1 MATFLVGY
9 TIILALVFLIVFVML
24 VGNGVIFRNNMTI
37 RRLFGQPLMVYSI
50 RRVVSGIISVLLAV
64 SATYML
70 IRLQDTLTLCKAAIN
85 NWDKLHAEIRQIRCN
100 QILDELGLSGS
111 VMQQLFTYYY
121 RILPF
126 PKTLCS
132 TEMIVGLGS
141 GGGLEINVISRNCR
155 NFIIDLGKV
164 YFLDSYVGQ
173 YVIDVIF
180 KSKMPHSFKIGA
192 ISIVLELALGYPLGV
207 YMAKHHDGWIDRIGK
222 AYIISIDAIPGVAY
236 YYIWMTIFCFG
247 FGLPI
252 LYNEHNFASWLPAI
266 LTIAF
271 TGMAGIALWV
281 RRYML
286 NEFTADYVKFARSK
300 GLSENRIMWV
310 HILRNAIVPLVR
322 SIPAAI
328 LGALLGSFYIEKIYS
343 IPGLGGLLIQANNPP
358 QDYFAIQGIVVISA
372 LISIVAY
379 VSGDIVTAMVDPRIS
394 FSKE

>member
-1 MATFLVGY
+1 MTTFLVGY
-9 TIILALVFLIVFVML
+9 TIIFALAFLLVFVML
-24 VGNGVIFRNNMTI
+24 VGNGIIFRNNMKV
-37 RRLFGQPLMVYSI
+37 RRIFGQPLMVYSV
-50 RRVVSGIISVLLAV
+50 RRIISGLISVLLAV

-70 IRLQDTLTLCKAAIN
+70 IRLQDTHTLCKAAIS
-85 NWDKLHAEIRQIRCN
+85 NWDKLPEQIQIFRCN
-100 QILDELGLSGS
+100 QVLDELGISGS
-111 VMQQLFTYYY
+111 VIKQLITYYY

-126 PKTLCS
+126 PKTICS
-132 TEMIVGLGS
+132 TE
-141 GGGLEINVISRNCR
+141 LEIAREGSQMVINIVSRNCR
-155 NFIIDLGKV
+155 NFILDLGKI
-164 YFLDSYVGQ
+164 YFIDSYVGQ

-180 KSKMPHSFKIGA
+180 KYKMPHSFRIGI
-192 ISIVLELALGYPLGV
+192 ISMVLELALGYPLGV

-236 YYIWMTIFCFG
+236 YYIWMTILCFG
-247 FGLPI
+247 FGLPLI
-252 LYNEHNFASWLPAI
+252 YKENNFRSWLPAI

-286 NEFTADYVKFARSK
+286 NEFNADYVKFARAK

-310 HILRNAIVPLVR
+310 HILRNAIVPLIR

-328 LGALLGSFYIEKIYS
+328 LGALLGSFYIEKIYL
-343 IPGLGGLLIQANNPP
+343 IPGLGGFLLQANNPP

-372 LISIVAY
+372 LISIVSY
-379 VSGDIVTAMVDPRIS
+379 VSGDIVTALVDPRIS

>member
-1 MATFLVGY
+1 MATFLIGY
-9 TIILALVFLIVFVML
+9 TIIFAVVFLLIFVML
-24 VGNGVIFRNNMTI
+24 VGHGVIFRNNLRV
-37 RRLFGQPLMVYSI
+37 RRIFGQPLMVYSV
-50 RRVVSGIISVLLAV
+50 RRVISGFISVLLAV

-70 IRLQDTLTLCKAAIN
+70 IRLQDTFTLCKAAIG
-85 NWDKLHAEIRQIRCN
+85 NWDKLDPSIQTIRCN
-100 QILDELGLSGS
+100 QVLEELGISGS
-111 VMQQLFTYYY
+111 VIEQLFTYYY

-132 TEMIVGLGS
+132 TELSYVLGEA
-141 GGGLEINVISRNCR
+141 GLEVTVISRNCR
-155 NFIIDLGKV
+155 NFVIDLGKI
-164 YFLDSYVGQ
+164 YFIDSYVGQ

-180 KSKMPHSFKIGA
+180 KAKMPHSFRIGA
-192 ISIVLELALGYPLGV
+192 IAVVLELALGYPLGV

-222 AYIISIDAIPGVAY
+222 GYIISIDAIPGVAY
-236 YYIWMTIFCFG
+236 YYIWMTILCFG

-252 LYNEHNFASWLPAI
+252 MYSEGDIVSWLPAI
-266 LTIAF
+266 LTMAF

-286 NEFTADYVKFARSK
+286 DEFNADYVKFARAK
-300 GLSENRIMWV
+300 GMSENRIMWI
-310 HILRNAIVPLVR
+310 HILRNAMVPLVR

-343 IPGLGGLLIQANNPP
+343 IPGLGGFLIQANNPP

-372 LISIVAY
+372 LISIVSY